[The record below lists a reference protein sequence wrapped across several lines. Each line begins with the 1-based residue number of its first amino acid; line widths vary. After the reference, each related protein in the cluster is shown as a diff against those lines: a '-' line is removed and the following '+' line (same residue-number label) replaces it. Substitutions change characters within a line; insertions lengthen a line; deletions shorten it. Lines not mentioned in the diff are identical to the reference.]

1 VGRNSEASKSKG
13 EKGSSRTGAALFIVF
28 LFLVA
33 FLPRA
38 IQPVSRPLVWYLRSA
53 YFIEDILSGNLA
65 DTVYSEHPGVT
76 LMWPVG
82 IGLKLFWV
90 LSGIKP
96 AADAVPPDFE
106 PVHFFGPVPL
116 VEISA
121 AVVPLALLI
130 ALGITVA
137 YLMLRLLFDD
147 ATAAVAG
154 FLMAFSPY
162 YLAQS
167 KILHLD
173 AVMATLMLLS
183 ALVLLVY
190 RRRRRWPWLLL
201 SGALGGLAL
210 LVKTPAVY
218 LVPFSGLV
226 FLVDIL
232 SNGQPDS
239 RLQSGVLRRFFSHL
253 MLPLALWLAAA
264 AVVYVALWPVMWV
277 DPGKGLA
284 AVRWGVTRHA
294 TTAHDS
300 PTLFLGQVVR
310 GDPGPLFYP
319 VSLLFRTG
327 EVVALF
333 VVIAAVIGAAYL
345 ARRRRL
351 PVTGVDYLLLTA
363 YALFYLAQMSLGA
376 KKMPRYVLPSL
387 LAFIVLAAAGIVAWA
402 RQLAGSRRNVRLA
415 LMALPILVQAALILP
430 RHPTYGTALNW
441 LAGGPPA
448 AARAILIGEE
458 GEGYAELATYL
469 NAKPGVGE
477 LTVAAQ
483 LKHVFNQTFQGTTV
497 EIYERPAD
505 YLAFHRNYT
514 ARDYKIGEWGRLWE
528 RYAPRTPE
536 REISFDGVPYAWL
549 YSKLGPDTRPETP
562 REIQLGDRFCFSGY
576 DLQYGERAPGDRLPV
591 VLYWQATEA
600 VTDDLS
606 IFVHLLDPAGDL
618 VWQDDGA
625 ANHGDRP
632 TWSWE
637 PRESI
642 VDPHTIE
649 LSSDLPEGDYT
660 LVAGLY
666 DWRTGER
673 LPVST
678 AGEEPNSKDHVLVA
692 TLTVRRPRVPLPVW
706 LARALGGLVLLSAVV
721 PNPPPVSR
729 ILALNPPSRYN

>member
-1 VGRNSEASKSKG
+1 MKKRRLLRVGFPV
-13 EKGSSRTGAALFIVF
+13 L
-28 LFLVA
+28 LFLLA

-53 YFIEDILSGNLA
+53 YFIEDVLSGDWA
-65 DTVYSEHPGVT
+65 STVYSEHPGVT

-82 IGLKLFWV
+82 IGLKLYWSLFNI
-90 LSGIKP
+90 SP
-96 AADAVPPDFE
+96 AADIVPPDFE
-106 PVHFFGPVPL
+106 PIHFFGPVPL
-116 VEISA
+116 AEITA

-130 ALGITVA
+130 AVGITAA

-154 FLMAFSPY
+154 LLLALSPY

-173 AVMATLMLLS
+173 AIMATLMLLS
-183 ALVLLVY
+183 TLALLIY
-190 RRRRRWPWLLL
+190 RRRRRWSWLLL

-210 LVKTPAVY
+210 LVKIPAVY

-226 FLVDIL
+226 FLVDIF
-232 SNGQPDS
+232 SNPPPDS
-239 RLQSGVLRRFFSHL
+239 PLQSGVLRGLFSRL
-253 MLPLALWLAAA
+253 MLPLGLWLVAAA
-264 AVVYVALWPVMWV
+264 FVYFAFWPVMWV
-277 DPGKGLA
+277 DPDKGLA

-300 PTLFLGQVVR
+300 PILFLGEVMR
-310 GDPGPLFYP
+310 GDPGLRFYP
-319 VSLLFRTG
+319 VSLLFRSG
-327 EVVALF
+327 EVVAIF
-333 VVIAAVIGAAYL
+333 VVVAALLGAATVC
-345 ARRRRL
+345 RRRHL
-351 PVTGVDYLLLTA
+351 PVKGVDYLLLSA

-387 LAFIVLAAAGIVAWA
+387 LAFVVLAATGIVAWA
-402 RQLAGSRRNVRLA
+402 RQLAGSRRKVGLA
-415 LMALPILVQAALILP
+415 LMALPILVQAALTLP

-441 LAGGPPA
+441 LAGGPPV

-469 NAKPGVGE
+469 NDKPEAGE

-483 LKHVFNQTFQGTTV
+483 LKHVFNQTFEGTTV

-514 ARDYKIGEWGRLWE
+514 ARDYKVGEWGRLWE
-528 RYAPRTPE
+528 RYSPRTPE
-536 REISFDGVPYAWL
+536 REVSFGGVSYAWL
-549 YSKLGPDTRPETP
+549 YPTLGPDTRPETP
-562 REIQLGDRFCFSGY
+562 RQIQLGDRFRFSGY
-576 DLQYGERAPGDRLPV
+576 DLRHDEGAPGDRLPI
-591 VLYWQATEA
+591 VLYWESTEN

-606 IFVHLLDPAGDL
+606 IFVHLLDPTGQL

-625 ANHGDRP
+625 ADHGDRP

-637 PRESI
+637 PGESL
-642 VDPHTIE
+642 VDPHTVE
-649 LSSDLPEGDYT
+649 LPSDLPAGDYT

-673 LPVST
+673 LLVSPS
-678 AGEEPNSKDHVLVA
+678 EEGSSSKDHVLVA
-692 TLTVRRPRVPLPVW
+692 TLTVRRPRAPVEVR
-706 LARALGGLVLLSAVV
+706 LARALGGLVLLSAII
-721 PNPPPVSR
+721 PNYSPISR
-729 ILALNPPSRYN
+729 ILASNPPSRYN